1 MWNLLFAVVDSSL
14 HHELTFKQNIH
25 STKLIARRKARMS
38 VVQPVVGVTG
48 MAAATKFIANL
59 KSSYSQSKVV
69 PMDALEPGKRGVSI
83 VSDSDAG
90 ATPQASVSVMEE
102 KAGGDEQQVGVDAYA
117 MVEHENAV
125 EHEDVVED
133 VDAHT
138 GRSTCAE
145 RAKECCLRGSCPLCF
160 RAVTNPVFEW
170 FFLVV
175 ILINSIIIVVSV
187 HFPTEECEDNKSVA
201 NQVFLF
207 LLFFLFPLNA
217 WTLGAIKLGF

>member
-25 STKLIARRKARMS
+25 SMKLIARRKARQS

-48 MAAATKFIANL
+48 MVAATKFMASL
-59 KSSYSQSKVV
+59 KRKVSYSQSQVV
-69 PMDALEPGKRGVSI
+69 PMDVPEPSERGASI
-83 VSDSDAG
+83 ASDSDAG
-90 ATPQASVSVMEE
+90 DTSQASVSVMEE

-117 MVEHENAV
+117 MVEHENVV
-125 EHEDVVED
+125 EHANVVED
-133 VDAHT
+133 VNART
-138 GRSTCAE
+138 GRRACAE

-187 HFPTEECEDNKSVA
+187 HFPKEECEDNESVA
-201 NQVFLF
+201 DQVFLL
-207 LLFFLFPLNA
+207 LLFFFFSLNA
-217 WTLGAIKLGF
+217 